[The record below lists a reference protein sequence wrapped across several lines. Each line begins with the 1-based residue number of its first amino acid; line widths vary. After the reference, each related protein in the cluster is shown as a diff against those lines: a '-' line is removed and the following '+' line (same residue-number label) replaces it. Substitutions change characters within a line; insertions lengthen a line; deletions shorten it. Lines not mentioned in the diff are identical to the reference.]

1 MGLATLEGDA
11 VNTLP
16 LITLLLLTANAAPRP
31 TVIVVTGAPG
41 NEEYGAMFDEWASRW
56 EKAAGE
62 AEADIIRI
70 GETRQDALTDRDILR
85 QHLEQLDKQQTST
98 LWLVLIGHGTY
109 DGRQAKFNLN
119 GPDISAE
126 EFVAWLESVE
136 MPTAVINCASSSGPF
151 INKLSG
157 PNRVV
162 VTATKSGSQY
172 NFARFGD
179 YISNAIADEKADL
192 DKDNQTSLLEAFL
205 SASAGVAEFYQEDAR
220 LATEHSLLDDNGDA
234 LGTPADWFRG
244 FRAVRSAKEGA
255 QPDGHRANQF
265 VLVPRG
271 AEADISDEVR
281 RQRESLENQVETLRR
296 KKDQMEEAEYYHQL
310 ESLFVELA
318 TLYRDSEQ

>member
-244 FRAVRSAKEGA
+244 FRAVRLAKEGA

-271 AEADISDEVR
+271 AEADISVEVH
-281 RQRESLENQVETLRR
+281 RQREALESQVEELRR
-296 KKDQMEEAEYYHQL
+296 KKDQMDEAEYYHQL

-318 TLYRDSEQ
+318 MLYRDTEQ